1 MEYFGIMAFIL
12 AMVNI
17 TLSDKVK
24 KMQFRIKKLEKRNKM
39 QGENNMSKMIQEL
52 IVSKCSLYFDDETSG
67 DYDTLEI
74 DDEWLKIS
82 QTDKKGRVEL
92 RIVRIDNIKELR
104 PLG

>member
-52 IVSKCSLYFDDETSG
+52 I
-67 DYDTLEI
+67 
-74 DDEWLKIS
+74 
-82 QTDKKGRVEL
+82 
-92 RIVRIDNIKELR
+92 
-104 PLG
+104 